1 MNRISA
7 PRFSYLSDLFTEQKL
22 RNLGSKFDGTKKPIE
37 TLEITRWS
45 VFIYWPLFKPYSLW
59 PFEKNVFPKHPKI
72 FGSHLM
78 VHKITPPKNME
89 KSLKINGWNLF
100 WNGPFFAGTS
110 EFSGVYLHFVSC
122 SFCVCF
128 FIQPFDPDAN
138 PRHVPWT
145 MEHPKNVPFPVR
157 SFEPKIN
164 LKKQSSKF
172 ASSTHSSLLQ
182 WRRDNSSCHL
192 EGSPFFFDLLLN
204 RGIRWPQSA
213 PDLHGFEN
221 RQEITVSSCFVC
233 ERSNQLVWCLSRTKS
248 GDLIDPDRYSWYV
261 YIYIK
266 FIIQVAT
273 LEN

>member
-1 MNRISA
+1 
-7 PRFSYLSDLFTEQKL
+7 
-22 RNLGSKFDGTKKPIE
+22 
-37 TLEITRWS
+37 
-45 VFIYWPLFKPYSLW
+45 
-59 PFEKNVFPKHPKI
+59 
-72 FGSHLM
+72 M
-78 VHKITPPKNME
+78 VHKITPPKNKKISE
-89 KSLKINGWNLF
+89 NQWLESFLKWSLLCGDIWIF
-100 WNGPFFAGTS
+100 R
-110 EFSGVYLHFVSC
+110 GVSHFVSC

-145 MEHPKNVPFPVR
+145 MEHPKNVPFPFR
-157 SFEPKIN
+157 SFEPKLN

-248 GDLIDPDRYSWYV
+248 GDLIDPDRYSWYI
-261 YIYIK
+261 YIYYQIYHSGGNTWK
-266 FIIQVAT
+266 LTHGMFAHKTYTHCTDTRYALHPVESSSERKVCELLL
-273 LEN
+273 LERVRVGIRWQFWKLRTR